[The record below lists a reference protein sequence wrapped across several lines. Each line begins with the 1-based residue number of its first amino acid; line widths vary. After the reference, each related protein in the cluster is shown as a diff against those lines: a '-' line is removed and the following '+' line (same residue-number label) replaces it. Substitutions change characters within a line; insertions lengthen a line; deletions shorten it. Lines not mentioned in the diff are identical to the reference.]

1 MRLLLRWIVV
11 LALLPKAASA
21 QVAESRGQES
31 PRPVLVSRVNLLMWV
46 LGVLTVV
53 GTGVGTG
60 VGVTVLGGV
69 L

>member
-1 MRLLLRWIVV
+1 MRVLIRWLLRWLLV

-21 QVAESRGQES
+21 QIPESRGQES
-31 PRPVLVSRVNLLMWV
+31 PRPVLVSRVNSLTWV

-53 GTGVGTG
+53 GTGLAASD
-60 VGVTVLGGV
+60 LGGV